1 MILKYSRFNEQKQ
14 QAMKSFSILP
24 SMAADVLPKLE
35 DFVYFESDLPDP
47 LTLLQRTGALEGI
60 HEL

>member
-1 MILKYSRFNEQKQ
+1 MILKYSRFNELKQ